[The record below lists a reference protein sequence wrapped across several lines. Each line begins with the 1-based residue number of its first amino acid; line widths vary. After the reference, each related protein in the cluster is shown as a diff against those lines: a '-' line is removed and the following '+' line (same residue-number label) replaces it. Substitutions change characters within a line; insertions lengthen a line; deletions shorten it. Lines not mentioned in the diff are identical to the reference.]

1 MIKQRGTTLIEV
13 LVATVLL
20 VSITGIISLSLV
32 VVFDGYA
39 WTQKRGDIDQDGQ
52 YILARLKYASS
63 QQDPHILIS
72 QPTGVTFSK
81 TGASFTGTQVTPN
94 SSESITLTEGAS
106 QGEYTSPI
114 FDLGDTSRVG
124 SFVIFTNR
132 PTGSKIEY
140 QIAVAQKSGGS
151 CESSSYIFVGTD
163 STPNTRFSTDY
174 FIAPTN
180 SDGVGYENPGA
191 CVRYKIYMEGE
202 TSPTIFQVLVKR

>member
-1 MIKQRGTTLIEV
+1 MTKNRGTTLVEV

-39 WTQKRGDIDQDGQ
+39 WTQKRSDIDQDGQ

-63 QQDPHILIS
+63 QQDPQILTS
-72 QPTGVTFSK
+72 QPTGVQFSK
-81 TGASFTGTQVTPN
+81 TGAIFTGTRVILGP
-94 SSESITLTEGAS
+94 SENIKLAEGTT
-106 QGEYTSPI
+106 QGEYISPI
-114 FDLGDTSRVG
+114 FDLGDTPRVA
-124 SFVIFTNR
+124 SFVIFANR

-151 CESSSYIFVGTD
+151 CDSSSYIFVGTD
-163 STPNTRFSTDY
+163 GTPNTRFSTDY
-174 FIAPTN
+174 FAAPTN

-191 CVRYKIYMEGE
+191 CMRYKAYMEGE
-202 TSPTIFQVLVKR
+202 TSPTIFQVLMKR